1 MMIALLLSV
10 AAAVLPTIIY
20 VLLFYWADRYEREP
34 IWLVTVAFIWGAVP
48 AVLVS
53 LFGEVVLGWPWID
66 APDSITGAI
75 IEGAVIAPVIEELAK
90 GVALLLIF
98 LFMYREFDGVL
109 DGIVYG
115 ALIGFGFAM
124 TENFFYFIG
133 AYDEGGFRQLSL
145 VIFLRAVLFGLNHAF
160 YTGLIGI
167 GFGFARLFRSKGA
180 KVGWILFGLLAGMAT
195 HSLHNLGASLA
206 TVDVSGLGLSMAVA
220 MAGVGLVVVAVILS
234 WRHERNCIRSE
245 LAEEVGTLLSA
256 EEYTQLTERWHNPL
270 RKRGQTA
277 RNQAHRMHLYV
288 ELALRKGRLRQADPG
303 EALNILR
310 EVAQIRTQLAM
321 AQNL

>member
-10 AAAVLPTIIY
+10 AAAVIPTILY

-34 IWLVTVAFIWGAVP
+34 IWLVMVAFVWGAVP

-75 IEGAVIAPVIEELAK
+75 IEGAVIAPVVEELAK

-133 AYDEGGFRQLSL
+133 AYDEGGFRQLSV

-167 GFGFARLFRSKGA
+167 GFGFARIFRSRGA

-206 TVDVSGLGLSMAVA
+206 TVDISGLGLSMAVA
-220 MAGVGLVVVAVILS
+220 MAGVGLVLVAVLLS

-256 EEYTQLTERWHNPL
+256 EEYMQLTERWHNPL
-270 RKRGQTA
+270 RKRGQA
-277 RNQAHRMHLYV
+277 AHNQAYRMHLYV

-303 EALNILR
+303 EALTILQ
-310 EVAQIRTQLAM
+310 EMAQIRTQLAM
-321 AQNL
+321 A

>member
-1 MMIALLLSV
+1 MLIALLVSIT
-10 AAAVLPTIIY
+10 AAVLPTILY

-34 IWLVTVAFIWGAVP
+34 VWLVTVAFIWGAVP

-53 LFGEVVLGWPWID
+53 LFGEVVLGWPWLD
-66 APDSITGAI
+66 APGSITGAI
-75 IEGAVIAPVIEELAK
+75 IEGAVIAPVVEELAK
-90 GVALLLIF
+90 GFALLLIF
-98 LFMYREFDGVL
+98 LLMYREFDGVL

-133 AYDEGGFRQLSL
+133 AYDEGGFRQLSV

-167 GFGFARLFRSKGA
+167 GFGFAQVFRSRGA
-180 KVGWILFGLLAGMAT
+180 KVGWIVFGLLAGMAT

-206 TVDVSGLGLSMAVA
+206 TVDVTGLGLSLTVA
-220 MAGVGLVVVAVILS
+220 MAGIGLVVVAVILS

-245 LAEEVGTLLSA
+245 LAEEVGTLLSV
-256 EEYTQLTERWHNPL
+256 EEYTQLTERWYNPL
-270 RKRGQTA
+270 RKRGQRA
-277 RNQAHRMHLYV
+277 RNQAQRMHLYV
-288 ELALRKGRLRQADPG
+288 ELALRKGRLRYADPG
-303 EALNILR
+303 EALNILH
-310 EVAQIRTQLAM
+310 EVAQIRSQLALS
-321 AQNL
+321 QE